1 MPPLR
6 RRTPAGRA
14 IAATQECP
22 RFGRNLG
29 AWIDLRVFAEDLDDR
44 PGAIMYAVVLFF
56 HILGA
61 VLFVGN
67 IIVTAMWKARA
78 DRTGDLATIAFANRL
93 VAATDR
99 VFTVPGAILIALTG
113 YTMAARR
120 PWPLH
125 GLPWLEYGQGLFW
138 LTVLIY
144 LIVLIPVQR
153 RMLAV
158 VDAARAGTLP
168 PEYGALSKRWAMWGG
183 IATLLPLIILYMMV
197 TKP

>member
-1 MPPLR
+1 MS
-6 RRTPAGRA
+6 
-14 IAATQECP
+14 
-22 RFGRNLG
+22 
-29 AWIDLRVFAEDLDDR
+29 VEDLDD
-44 PGAIMYAVVLFF
+44 PLGETMYDVVKFF

-93 VAATDR
+93 VAATDL
-99 VFTVPGAILIALTG
+99 VFTVPGAVLIALTG
-113 YTMAARR
+113 YLMAARR

-153 RMLAV
+153 RMLAAS
-158 VDAARAGTLP
+158 DAARRSGTLP
-168 PEYGALSKRWAMWGG
+168 PEYGGLSKRWAMWGG
-183 IATLLPLIILYMMV
+183 IATLLPLIVLYMMV